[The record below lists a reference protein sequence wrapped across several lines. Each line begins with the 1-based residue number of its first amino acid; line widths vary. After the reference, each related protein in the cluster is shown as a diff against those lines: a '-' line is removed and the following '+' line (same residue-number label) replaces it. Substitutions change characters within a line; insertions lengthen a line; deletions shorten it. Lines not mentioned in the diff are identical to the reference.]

1 MERKHGSMP
10 LWSSTLIL
18 LLLCLF
24 CPRLSVCV
32 CALFQYGW
40 LEIRHDLSEEA
51 CAEADGSAD
60 FTQSPTRSPR
70 RAAVPMELGAQA
82 ADEQERFNLQV
93 VQQSSSNSKA
103 KGRAQAK
110 AAALAGAT
118 ASSVSS
124 TLLPP
129 RALASHDRSISIPVH
144 TVPPSPLSVGG
155 VRIGSPPSASDAQY
169 RKGSIGRSSGATVL
183 GETNFYEA
191 DK

>member
-1 MERKHGSMP
+1 MVNTAH
-10 LWSSTLIL
+10 
-18 LLLCLF
+18 LF
-24 CPRLSVCV
+24 LSLFVFSPFVCA

-51 CAEADGSAD
+51 CAEADGSSD
-60 FTQSPTRSPR
+60 YTQSPARSPR
-70 RAAVPMELGAQA
+70 RPAVPMELGAQA

-93 VQQSSSNSKA
+93 VQQSGSNSKA

-110 AAALAGAT
+110 AAALAGAS
-118 ASSVSS
+118 ASSSSS

-129 RALASHDRSISIPVH
+129 RALISHDRSISIPVH

-155 VRIGSPPSASDAQY
+155 VRIGSPPSAGDAQY